1 MPLVPSAAEEINA
14 ADETIVAE
22 ETGVLSN
29 NLTPEGEARAA
40 FFAQER
46 AHRQLYTK
54 AMVEWGVAEYARRQ
68 TQKRRRENTSD
79 QFVRA
84 FIDPE
89 EIKEDAA
96 FMEVL
101 TKKCELAY
109 TSLYGHRTGG
119 TVRIVDNVDPNVL
132 GKYGKIVA
140 VDEDH
145 TDAEKVS
152 FKIELQQRKSGGVI
166 EYATALPSD
175 IEMKSMAD
183 EGSQKKG
190 GKRGKIKKKGGKKSS
205 AARSGPPSEYG
216 INLKPLYGLDV
227 VVTKLYLDSMTA
239 DPSGMTYVLDDMMA
253 KRNEEEGRKEVEKKR
268 LKEESIKAELEALEK
283 EELTKMN
290 DIVKFLKKKARR
302 VRSDQNKE
310 RVPLSERF
318 EVDASEFLKEEES
331 DRIKNMLD
339 AHLELILDSLT
350 DLFDVLDCTDRTFP
364 PELPRELLRL
374 LLSNKEVMFM
384 MEALR
389 FPDNLPMKDVLG
401 LLVLS
406 TRVAAVPVED
416 EVFLFFGDFP
426 FASVDASDPRLAFIK
441 HISTN
446 PMFDEFDDESMCRE
460 QSEMD
465 LSRYADLLGIPV
477 DADANTIKKA
487 FRKQSMQCHPDK
499 AESNGLT
506 VEEAE
511 EKFKALSEA
520 KTVLLTLCEGE

>member
-1 MPLVPSAAEEINA
+1 MVPSAVEEIDS
-14 ADETIVAE
+14 ADETIVAG

-84 FIDPE
+84 FVDPE

-96 FMEVL
+96 LMEAL
-101 TKKCELAY
+101 AKKCELAY
-109 TSLYGHRTGG
+109 SSLYGHRTGG

-140 VDEDH
+140 VDEDPI
-145 TDAEKVS
+145 DAEKVS
-152 FKIELQQRKSGGVI
+152 FKIELQQRKSGGII

-175 IEMKSMAD
+175 IEMKSMTD
-183 EGSQKKG
+183 EGIPKKG
-190 GKRGKIKKKGGKKSS
+190 GKRGKTKKKGGKKSS
-205 AARSGPPSEYG
+205 ATKAGPPSEYG
-216 INLKPLYGLDV
+216 INLKPLYDLDV
-227 VVTKLYLDSMTA
+227 IVTKSDLDSMTT
-239 DPSGMTYVLDDMMA
+239 DPSGMTYVLDGMMA
-253 KRNEEEGRKEVEKKR
+253 KHNEEEVRKEVEKDR
-268 LKEESIKAELEALEK
+268 LKKESIKAGLEALEK
-283 EELTKMN
+283 EKLAQMN
-290 DIVKFLKKKARR
+290 DIVKLLKKKARR

-318 EVDASEFLKEEES
+318 EVDASEFLKEKES
-331 DRIKNMLD
+331 GHFKNMLD
-339 AHLELILDSLT
+339 AHLELILDSLM
-350 DLFDVLDCTDRTFP
+350 DLFDVLDCTDRAFP
-364 PELPRELLRL
+364 PELPRELLKL
-374 LLSNKEVMFM
+374 LFSNRELMVML
-384 MEALR
+384 EALR
-389 FPDNLPMKDVLG
+389 FPNDFPMRSVLAS
-401 LLVLS
+401 LAFFQF
-406 TRVAAVPVED
+406 AAVPTED
-416 EVFLFFGDFP
+416 EVFLFFENFP
-426 FASVDASDPRLAFIK
+426 FASVEASDPRLAFI
-441 HISTN
+441 N
-446 PMFDEFDDESMCRE
+446 MRMFDGSDDDERMCQE

-465 LSRYADLLGIPV
+465 LSCYADLLGISV

-520 KTVLLTLCEGE
+520 KTVLLTLCEGK